1 MGLAA
6 PPILARKLTT
16 NSNLGL
22 KYLPVMTP
30 SPILVGMWTFLFVF
44 IYLFFGCTLGLAGS

>member
-22 KYLPVMTP
+22 KYLRHDPLPDPCGNVD
-30 SPILVGMWTFLFVF
+30 VF
-44 IYLFFGCTLGLAGS
+44 ICIYLFFGCTLWLAGS